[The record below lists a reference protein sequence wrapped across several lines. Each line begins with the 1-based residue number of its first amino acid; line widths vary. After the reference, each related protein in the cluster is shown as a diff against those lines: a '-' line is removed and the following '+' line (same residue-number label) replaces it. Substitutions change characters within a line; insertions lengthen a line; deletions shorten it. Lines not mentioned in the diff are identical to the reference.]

1 MTKIPFKVHY
11 RSSPAK
17 SKPNPNL
24 SLISCT
30 NLIKSCCDSGAVS
43 AARRLFEEMTERDV
57 VVWTAMISGYT
68 SNNQYTNSWA
78 LFKNMLSHDVKP
90 NAYTLSS
97 VLKACKGL
105 EVSPRTAHGITVKL
119 GFDEVAHVQNAL
131 IDAYA
136 AMGGEGV
143 GDAMT
148 VFEGIEERNVV
159 AWTTMIASYARWG
172 DARAAIRVYQRM
184 MTQEG
189 AESNP
194 FTSSIAIHACASM
207 ADLTLGTQLHCSSSK
222 SGHVHSLPVSNAI
235 IDLYFRCNC
244 VSEAKRYFREMH
256 QRDLVTWNTMIARLD
271 QCGSHEA
278 ITLLS
283 EMSLHSLE
291 PNCFTFTSIVSACAR
306 LALLNCG
313 QQVHASII
321 RRGFSQNLQV
331 SNALVNMHT
340 KCGSIIDSIKIF
352 DEMSHKDIVSYTSMM
367 VGYGCNG
374 YAKEAIDLFEEMTSF
389 GIQPDPVVFIG
400 LLSACS
406 HAGLVDEGLTYFNRI
421 TTEYNVKPN
430 KEVYGCVVDLL
441 GRAGR
446 VEEAYELIESMPFE
460 ADESIW
466 GALLGA
472 CRVHRKVGLGR
483 L

>member
-1 MTKIPFKVHY
+1 
-11 RSSPAK
+11 
-17 SKPNPNL
+17 
-24 SLISCT
+24 
-30 NLIKSCCDSGAVS
+30 
-43 AARRLFEEMTERDV
+43 
-57 VVWTAMISGYT
+57 MISSFLT
-68 SNNQYTNSWA
+68 SDQ
-78 LFKNMLSHDVKP
+78 FLSK
-90 NAYTLSS
+90 
-97 VLKACKGL
+97 
-105 EVSPRTAHGITVKL
+105 
-119 GFDEVAHVQNAL
+119 
-131 IDAYA
+131 
-136 AMGGEGV
+136 
-143 GDAMT
+143 
-148 VFEGIEERNVV
+148 
-159 AWTTMIASYARWG
+159 
-172 DARAAIRVYQRM
+172 
-184 MTQEG
+184 QEG

-207 ADLTLGTQLHCSSSK
+207 ADLTLGTQLHCSSLK

-235 IDLYFRCNC
+235 IDLYFKCNC
-244 VSEAKRYFREMH
+244 ISEAKQYFREMH
-256 QRDLVTWNTMIARLD
+256 QRDLITWNTMIARLD

-278 ITLLS
+278 ITLLP
-283 EMSLHSLE
+283 EMSLHSVE

-331 SNALVNMHT
+331 SNALVNMYT

-352 DEMSHKDIVSYTSMM
+352 DGMSHKDIVSYTSMM
-367 VGYGCNG
+367 VGYGFNG
-374 YAKEAIDLFEEMTSF
+374 YAEEAIDLFEEMTSF
-389 GIQPDPVVFIG
+389 GIQPDSVVFIG

-406 HAGLVDEGLTYFNRI
+406 HAGLVDEGLSYFNRM
-421 TTEYNVKPN
+421 TTEYNVKPD

-472 CRVHRKVGLGR
+472 CRVHGNVEMGR
-483 L
+483 LAGQRVLELRPEGAEGYVMVANVLAAEGEFGQVREMRRRMRRGGGRRKEAGRSWVEVRGDVCGFVAGDRSGSLCVSLACEVLEVLYVHMDGTLDLFDMEIEGVILL